1 MTVKLQPR
9 TRACMHMHNTQNK
22 IEIKEYDKRDKN
34 DYHFT
39 FKKTLCSYTGEIFN
53 TVFLVM
59 YSV

>member
-1 MTVKLQPR
+1 
-9 TRACMHMHNTQNK
+9 MHMHNTQNK
-22 IEIKEYDKRDKN
+22 INIKEYDKRDKN

-39 FKKTLCSYTGEIFN
+39 FKNTLYSYTGEIFN